1 MLNRRS
7 FLLAA
12 GSGVVAASLAARNAF
27 AQQRGK
33 LPLGIQLYTVRGE
46 TNKDVEGTLRKVYEL
61 GFREIEFAGY
71 YDKTPADLLKLM
83 HSIGFTLVSTHTNAG
98 EIASKGTQVIADAK
112 ALGLKYI
119 ICSSP
124 LALGDKDKLPYG
136 QKMDA
141 LDLTDWKANAE
152 LFNQFGAA
160 VKAAGMTF
168 GYHNHHV
175 EFKTF
180 GGKRAYDELFGW
192 TDPALVKIQL
202 DVGWAVAARQ
212 DPIAIL
218 NKYKDRVVSLHV
230 KDVGALAD
238 DPHAAV
244 TTPVGQGTVDWQSVI
259 GAAHRNGVQH
269 YFYEQEPPFKQ
280 PILESARISANY
292 LSQLSF

>member
-1 MLNRRS
+1 MLSRRS
-7 FLLAA
+7 FLVAA
-12 GSGVVAASLAARNAF
+12 GSGVVAGSFVARSVF
-27 AQQRGK
+27 AQQPGK

-46 TNKDVEGTLRKVYEL
+46 TNKDVEGTLRKVHEL

-71 YDKTPADLLKLM
+71 YGKTPADLLTLM
-83 HSIGFTLVSTHTNAG
+83 KSIGFTLVSTHTNAG
-98 EIASKGTQVIADAK
+98 EIASKGAQIIADAK
-112 ALGLKYI
+112 ALGVKHI

-141 LDLTDWKANAE
+141 LDLADWKANAE
-152 LFNQFGAA
+152 LFNRFGAE

-180 GGKRAYDELFGW
+180 GGKRAYDELFAW

-202 DVGWAVAARQ
+202 DIGWAVAAKQ

-218 NKYKDRVVSLHV
+218 NKYKDRVISLHV
-230 KDVGALAD
+230 KDVGKVAA
-238 DPHAAV
+238 DPHATV
-244 TTPVGQGTVDWQSVI
+244 TTAVGEGTVDWKSVI
-259 GAAHRNGVQH
+259 GTARKNGVQH
-269 YFYEQEPPFKQ
+269 YFYEQEPPYTR
-280 PILESARISANY
+280 PTLESAQISANY
-292 LSQLSF
+292 LSRLSF